1 MKVLFQ
7 GEEYADLSDLI
18 EDLHVR
24 FGYELK
30 DNVIE
35 LLEISDIKFRRAS
48 SEFSLMDYMTDILI
62 HFCEKNSLQ
71 FASASEIDYET
82 EEQREW
88 LSRFRGIW
96 HQVEDR
102 YCERRWG
109 K

>member
-35 LLEISDIKFRRAS
+35 LLEINDIKFRRVD
-48 SEFSLMDYMTDILI
+48 M
-62 HFCEKNSLQ
+62 
-71 FASASEIDYET
+71 
-82 EEQREW
+82 
-88 LSRFRGIW
+88 
-96 HQVEDR
+96 EDPP
-102 YCERRWG
+102 
-109 K
+109 